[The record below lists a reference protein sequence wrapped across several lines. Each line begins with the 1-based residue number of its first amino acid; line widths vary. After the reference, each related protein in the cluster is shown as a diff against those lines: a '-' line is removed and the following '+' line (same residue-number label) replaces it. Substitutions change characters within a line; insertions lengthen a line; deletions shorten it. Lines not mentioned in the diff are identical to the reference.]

1 MEQMSIGQF
10 IAIAAGVIAGLVAF
24 IKGIEY
30 LGGKINHCASKWLEN
45 GLAPVN
51 QKLDMMDKK
60 LDEVDMNAC
69 KNFLVRFL
77 ADIEQGNPIDEI
89 EKERFY
95 ETYEHYTSP
104 RLHGNS
110 YIKEKVEDLKKQGK
124 L

>member
-24 IKGIEY
+24 LKGIEY
-30 LGGKINHCASKWLEN
+30 LGGKISRAAMKWFEHGLE
-45 GLAPVN
+45 PVN
-51 QKLDMMDKK
+51 RKLDG
-60 LDEVDMNAC
+60 LDEKLTDVDLSAC

-77 ADIEQGNPIDEI
+77 ADVEEGNPIDEV

-95 ETYEHYTSP
+95 ETYQHYTDD
-104 RLHGNS
+104 LHQNT
-110 YIKEKVEDLKKQGK
+110 YIHDKVEKLKKQGK

>member
-1 MEQMSIGQF
+1 MTVDIGQ
-10 IAIAAGVIAGLVAF
+10 IVAIIVATVAGLVAF

-30 LGGKINHCASKWLEN
+30 LGGKINRWAMKWFEN
-45 GLAPVN
+45 GLKPVN
-51 QKLDMMDKK
+51 QKLDAMDKK

-77 ADIEQGNPIDEI
+77 ADVEQGNPIDEI